1 MVLPLLLILAAASP
15 LGGVGAGARSA
26 PARPAW
32 PDTSE
37 GIHAFLV
44 GDDYAPPSVI
54 EEYADRLSF
63 VLRATQMPAWR
74 SSNHRDILLA
84 RYMPY
89 TRDPSPSCHPQP
101 CDMLPWWQRN
111 HPELVLYRCDRKTPA
126 LECWPGGIPCTR
138 LSIPLDL
145 TLNQTLEWQM
155 AEAVLPAKAAGQR
168 VIELDNYN
176 LCEPTACTPFRG
188 PIDARVSSDEPGA

>member
-1 MVLPLLLILAAASP
+1 MALLLLLLPLLLAAAGP
-15 LGGVGAGARSA
+15 RSA
-26 PARPAW
+26 PSW

-44 GDDYAPPSVI
+44 GDDYAPPSAI

-74 SSNHRDILLA
+74 ASNHADILLA

-89 TRDPSPSCHPQP
+89 TRDPAPSCQPQP
-101 CDMLPWWQRN
+101 CDMLPWWQRH

-145 TLNQTLEWQM
+145 TLNGTLAWQM
-155 AEAVLPAKAAGQR
+155 AAAVLPAKAAGQR

-188 PIDARVSSDEPGA
+188 FDESVLPRVSSDEPGA